1 MAAHRGAGFGMIGS
15 SGFHQSQDKD
25 RKHPAQLEQLADR
38 LEHRLADK
46 DRKRPMQPALSLAL
60 QAFRLADKGRK
71 RRYQLAR
78 KSTTQER

>member
-25 RKHPAQLEQLADR
+25 RKHPVQLEQLADR
-38 LEHRLADK
+38 PGYRLAGK
-46 DRKRPMQPALSLAL
+46 DRKHPAQLARFLAL
-60 QAFRLADKGRK
+60 RAFRIVGKGAKHPAR
-71 RRYQLAR
+71 LAR